1 MTPRGWVSRL
11 ATRRSLCVMQPA
23 TSRSPERAYKGRF
36 LRGLGQRA
44 GHAQTNRP
52 LCRSTS
58 LGRQA
63 HAWSLCPAIEGRAS
77 AVWLI
82 GMPGK
87 SPAPGGGP
95 ACSPAE
101 VASLKDSWSSGQGIR
116 LDIWRFGAG
125 SSLLLLCWVTL
136 SSLLGL
142 SVLHLLL
149 AFSPVWQ
156 GFLEGML
163 MEWFREAWMLQGL
176 TLSHSCHARGGW
188 GHLEPSC
195 WKCLKNFPDTPA

>member
-1 MTPRGWVSRL
+1 MPPRDWVSRL
-11 ATRRSLCVMQPA
+11 ATRRSPAHDVACSISELCKA
-23 TSRSPERAYKGRF
+23 HRALF

-44 GHAQTNRP
+44 GHAQTKRP

-63 HAWSLCPAIEGRAS
+63 HAWPLCLAIEGRAS
-77 AVWLI
+77 AEWLI

-116 LDIWRFGAG
+116 LDIWRLGAG
-125 SSLLLLCWVTL
+125 SSLLQLCWVTL
-136 SSLLGL
+136 SRSLGL
-142 SVLHLLL
+142 SVPHLPP
-149 AFSPVWQ
+149 AFSLSGKASW
-156 GFLEGML
+156 
-163 MEWFREAWMLQGL
+163 RE
-176 TLSHSCHARGGW
+176 
-188 GHLEPSC
+188 
-195 WKCLKNFPDTPA
+195 F